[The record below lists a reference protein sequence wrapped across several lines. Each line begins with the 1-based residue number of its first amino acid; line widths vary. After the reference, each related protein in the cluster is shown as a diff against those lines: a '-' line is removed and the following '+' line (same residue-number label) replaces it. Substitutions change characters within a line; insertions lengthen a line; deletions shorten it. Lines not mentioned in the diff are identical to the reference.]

1 MSDRLSPGCTSTDG
15 GLDHGLE
22 TACDE
27 LCDDI
32 ETPEEAQALR
42 AMLPALRNA
51 LKIERALA
59 KQEAEHDY
67 ELSVA
72 KEMASRLGLAISP
85 ERQNVKARP

>member
-1 MSDRLSPGCTSTDG
+1 
-15 GLDHGLE
+15 
-22 TACDE
+22 
-27 LCDDI
+27 
-32 ETPEEAQALR
+32 
-42 AMLPALRNA
+42 MLPALRNA